1 MKRYNDN
8 LQSRLYLL
16 HSIKG
21 TQKKG
26 NPKKKLH
33 DNCHWQMAE
42 RCFFSSKIF
51 NHKNLCLLFFKNN
64 KGFQNLKPFIGT
76 VGATGFE
83 PVTPCL

>member
-8 LQSRLYLL
+8 PKSRLYLL

-42 RCFFSSKIF
+42 RCFF
-51 NHKNLCLLFFKNN
+51 
-64 KGFQNLKPFIGT
+64 FIQDI
-76 VGATGFE
+76 
-83 PVTPCL
+83 